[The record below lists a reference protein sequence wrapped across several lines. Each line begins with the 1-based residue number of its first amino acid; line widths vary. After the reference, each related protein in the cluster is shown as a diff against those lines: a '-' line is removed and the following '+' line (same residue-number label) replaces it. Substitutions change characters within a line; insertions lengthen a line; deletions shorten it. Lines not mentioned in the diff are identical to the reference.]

1 MPSTSTEKKSAI
13 LLESVDEMNE
23 KIGETE
29 MHRIHSYVVPNLTL
43 NLLERWK
50 CAENDDLKKFI
61 IFFPKNEGLPY
72 EIDSMLS
79 GEVIKK
85 DGKKIYTILN
95 TATEEEIRKKGRA
108 TELVEALALKIGE
121 TVEIHGSLSLE
132 SNDSDKTTSNK
143 ILHNLSDEEKKGT
156 IENLNKRI
164 KFSKNRIKFEE
175 NPSDSTAFKKIVDK
189 IKNSELWEKINFKF
203 LSSFMKKPELEGKL
217 DFQLSIGNTTGNL
230 ILVPKIAITKE
241 LIEAVKKQ
249 TPPSE
254 TASQSASHVASSNQ
268 EQHH

>member
-1 MPSTSTEKKSAI
+1 MMPNASTEKKSAI
-13 LLESVDEMNE
+13 ILESVDEMNE

-50 CAENDDLKKFI
+50 PAENDDLKKFI

-85 DGKKIYTILN
+85 DGKKIYTIIN
-95 TATEEEIRKKGRA
+95 TATDEEIRKIGRA

-121 TVEIHGSLSLE
+121 TAEIHGSLSLE
-132 SNDSDKTTSNK
+132 SSNEDKK
-143 ILHNLSDEEKKGT
+143 ILYNLSDEEKKG
-156 IENLNKRI
+156 IVENLNKRI
-164 KFSKNRIKFEE
+164 KFSKNKIEFEE
-175 NPSDSTAFKKIVDK
+175 NPSDSIAFKEIVDK
-189 IKNSELWEKINFKF
+189 IKNPKLWDKINFKF
-203 LSSFMKKPELEGKL
+203 LNSFMKKPELEGKL
-217 DFQLSIGNTTGNL
+217 DFQLSIGNPSGNL
-230 ILVPKIAITKE
+230 ILVPKITITKE

-249 TPPSE
+249 TPPAE